1 MRQTPRRG
9 GRPPPARGQRTDRKC
24 RNRALLAV
32 SSATAQ
38 PKGYVSHDGMPLHLW
53 SLRTLPTL
61 PKEETAPQISPPV
74 PPPGSPSRRS
84 GSPREARSEGPKVQL
99 PLVTHLWQGE
109 GVFQGRMRD
118 RTSAAIRCQVR
129 DI

>member
-61 PKEETAPQISPPV
+61 PKEEAPPQISRRV
-74 PPPGSPSRRS
+74 PPPGSPA
-84 GSPREARSEGPKVQL
+84 REVIPPHRKTP
-99 PLVTHLWQGE
+99 QG
-109 GVFQGRMRD
+109 GYSF
-118 RTSAAIRCQVR
+118 S
-129 DI
+129 